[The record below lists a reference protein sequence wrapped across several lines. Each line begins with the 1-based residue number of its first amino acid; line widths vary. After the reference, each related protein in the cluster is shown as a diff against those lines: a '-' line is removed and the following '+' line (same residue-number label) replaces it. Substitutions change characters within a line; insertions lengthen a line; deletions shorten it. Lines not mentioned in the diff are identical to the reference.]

1 MSLTSVEQV
10 DNESSWE
17 EASDVNCQIGKL
29 GQLRYLEQMASLE
42 LDQGAEEV
50 EASITRL
57 NETREKLVRQ
67 KIAQGEELLLRN
79 WEAVDP
85 GLGRQL
91 TQLEEEVRSL
101 EAEVKSTESYL
112 ANLGK
117 EVEALKQSSNGC
129 LHIGLE
135 YRPVKEEVVIQVFSA
150 RNLTGKSGDPFV
162 EVMIHEDHIV
172 HC

>member
-1 MSLTSVEQV
+1 MDEQ
-10 DNESSWE
+10 SSWE
-17 EASDVNCQIGKL
+17 EASAVNCQIGQL

-42 LDQGAEEV
+42 LDQEVEEV

-57 NETREKLVRQ
+57 NETRERLVRQ

-79 WEAVDP
+79 WEAIDP

-91 TQLEEEVRSL
+91 TQLEEEVRQL
-101 EAEVKSTESYL
+101 EAEVRSTESYL
-112 ANLGK
+112 ADLGK
-117 EVEALKQSSNGC
+117 EVEALKQSSSGC

-135 YRPVKEEVVIQVFSA
+135 YRPVKEEVVVQVFSA

-162 EVMIHEDHIV
+162 EVLKR
-172 HC
+172 

>member
-1 MSLTSVEQV
+1 MEK
-10 DNESSWE
+10 EYSWE
-17 EASDVNCQIGKL
+17 EASAVNCQIGKL

-42 LDQGAEEV
+42 LDQEAEEV
-50 EASITRL
+50 ESSITRL
-57 NETREKLVRQ
+57 NETRERLVRQ

-91 TQLEEEVRSL
+91 SQLEVEVRRL
-101 EAEVKSTESYL
+101 ESEVKSTESYL
-112 ANLGK
+112 ADLGK

-135 YRPVKEEVVIQVFSA
+135 YRPVKEEVVVQVFSA

-162 EVMIHEDHIV
+162 EVLKW
-172 HC
+172 

>member
-1 MSLTSVEQV
+1 M
-10 DNESSWE
+10 DKESSWE
-17 EASDVNCQIGKL
+17 EASAVNCQIGKL

-57 NETREKLVRQ
+57 NETRERLVRQ

-79 WEAVDP
+79 WEAIDP

-91 TQLEEEVRSL
+91 TQLEEEVRRL

-112 ANLGK
+112 ADLGK

-135 YRPVKEEVVIQVFSA
+135 YRPVKEEVVVQVFSA

-162 EVMIHEDHIV
+162 EVLKR
-172 HC
+172 C